1 MKLTTVRNVVIST
14 VVAFALVACK
24 QAEVPEDSEELVE
37 AIAEEDT
44 AIEDEAVDKNLLG
57 DEESIATE
65 ASSEFDI
72 DLTTMSST
80 MVYAEVYNIV
90 MSPKDY
96 IGKTVKMS
104 GECMITPSEDNT
116 KVYYACLIKDA
127 TACCSQGLEFE
138 LEDDN
143 NYPEAGETVT
153 VSGVFGTY
161 EENGVLYCHLE
172 NAKRYE

>member
-1 MKLTTVRNVVIST
+1 MLWKLCLPVMLILS
-14 VVAFALVACK
+14 LVACG
-24 QAEVPEDSEELVE
+24 QADVEDTAEDSEEVVVVAE
-37 AIAEEDT
+37 SEED
-44 AIEDEAVDKNLLG
+44 EEAVDKNLMG
-57 DEESIATE
+57 DEEETAEAT
-65 ASSEFDI
+65 SSDVDI
-72 DLTTMSST
+72 DLTAMSST

-104 GECMITPSEDNT
+104 GECIVTPNEDNT

-161 EENGVLYCHLE
+161 EEDGVLYCHLE